1 MMSKQMLDDLEYV
14 LTGAVIAVHKNLG
27 PGLLESVY
35 HKCLAH
41 ELGLRE
47 LQYTSQLTIPIP
59 YKGITIDAELRPDF
73 VVEDCTIIEIKAV
86 EAILPIHE
94 AQLLTYMK
102 LLEIPKGLL
111 VNFNCIN
118 IIKSGKKA
126 FVNEYY
132 RQLL

>member
-14 LTGAVIAVHKNLG
+14 LTGAVIAVHKNMG

-41 ELGLRE
+41 ELDLRG

-86 EAILPIHE
+86 ESILPIHE

-102 LLEIPKGLL
+102 LLEAPKGLL
-111 VNFNCIN
+111 INFNCIN

>member
-1 MMSKQMLDDLEYV
+1 MSKQMLDDLEYV
-14 LTGAVIAVHKNLG
+14 LTGALIAVHKNLG

-41 ELGLRE
+41 ELDLRG
-47 LQYTSQLTIPIP
+47 LQYTSQLTIPIL

-102 LLEIPKGLL
+102 LLETPKGIL
-111 VNFNCIN
+111 VNFNCTN

-132 RQLL
+132 RELL

>member
-1 MMSKQMLDDLEYV
+1 MSKQMLDDLEYV

-41 ELGLRE
+41 ELDLRG
-47 LQYTSQLTIPIP
+47 LQYTSQLTIPIL

-102 LLEIPKGLL
+102 LLETPKGIL
-111 VNFNCIN
+111 VNFNCTN

-132 RQLL
+132 RELL